1 MLPGKFNR
9 YVLWDII
16 KMFLLTLVSMTL
28 VISLMFVGQQLVA
41 EGISFLTIIKLMPF
55 ITLIALQYSVPA
67 TLLFSVCCVYGR
79 ISADNE
85 VIALKSAGISP
96 MQIFRPVWVFGL
108 LVSIPA
114 VWLNDQAVSWARPGM
129 QQVVVRSIE
138 QILYP
143 ALQSHRSYTSEKG
156 FSIHVED
163 VEDRWLIKPTIW
175 MFSANGGQLTT
186 IHAEKAKISFN
197 LEKDVLAIELC
208 DSIVDA
214 NRGKKLKWP
223 GLQTVE
229 LPLLQATRNGE
240 SSTSPS
246 NYSMNEIPR
255 ELQSQSELN
264 ARRREQLATQA
275 SFAMATGRFVSIQTP
290 VLEHIQFQIQETERR
305 MARLRA
311 EPMRRWSLGF
321 SCLAF
326 VWMGVPMAILIRSAD
341 YWWSFGLCFI
351 PILLVYYPL
360 FGLALELSKKGT
372 WPAVSLWIGNIA
384 LAAIGTW
391 LMRKIIRA

>member
-1 MLPGKFNR
+1 
-9 YVLWDII
+9 
-16 KMFLLTLVSMTL
+16 
-28 VISLMFVGQQLVA
+28 
-41 EGISFLTIIKLMPF
+41 
-55 ITLIALQYSVPA
+55 
-67 TLLFSVCCVYGR
+67 
-79 ISADNE
+79 
-85 VIALKSAGISP
+85 
-96 MQIFRPVWVFGL
+96 
-108 LVSIPA
+108 
-114 VWLNDQAVSWARPGM
+114 
-129 QQVVVRSIE
+129 
-138 QILYP
+138 
-143 ALQSHRSYTSEKG
+143 
-156 FSIHVED
+156 
-163 VEDRWLIKPTIW
+163 
-175 MFSANGGQLTT
+175 
-186 IHAEKAKISFN
+186 
-197 LEKDVLAIELC
+197 
-208 DSIVDA
+208 
-214 NRGKKLKWP
+214 
-223 GLQTVE
+223 
-229 LPLLQATRNGE
+229 
-240 SSTSPS
+240 
-246 NYSMNEIPR
+246 MNEIPG

-290 VLEHIQFQIQETERR
+290 VLEHVQFQIQETERR